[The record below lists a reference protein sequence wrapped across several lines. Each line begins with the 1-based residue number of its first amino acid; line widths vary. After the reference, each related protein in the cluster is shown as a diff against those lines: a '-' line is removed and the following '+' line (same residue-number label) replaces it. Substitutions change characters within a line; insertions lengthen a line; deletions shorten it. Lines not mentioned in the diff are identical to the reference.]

1 MDSHL
6 DGRTGPQSYVE
17 ALPTIRG
24 TTMREWDAGQM
35 PVITSVGLR
44 GSGEWNT
51 VWGSLSM
58 VAGSSVSL
66 ADAVGNEVML
76 YSGLAEQVME
86 VSEGLVVVIVERET
100 ERKRGA
106 YNANSLQGQNVK
118 TGREELHRSMKLL
131 S

>member
-24 TTMREWDAGQM
+24 TGEWDAGQV
-35 PVITSVGLR
+35 PVITRVGLR
-44 GSGEWNT
+44 GGGEWNT

-58 VAGSSVSL
+58 VAGGSRGP

-76 YSGLAEQVME
+76 YSGLAEQVMK
-86 VSEGLVVVIVERET
+86 VLEGLVGVERET
-100 ERKRGA
+100 DRKKERG
-106 YNANSLQGQNVK
+106 V
-118 TGREELHRSMKLL
+118 
-131 S
+131 